1 LPVRIARSGIDLVE
15 LTVSISPVYSVGV
28 SWEGI
33 REECGGI
40 NTRPKG
46 ERLEAQ
52 IPPISPGEHWWK
64 LPGRKRRCTHHGNH
78 ELTLYTYA
86 LIMWAMGARK
96 VNITLSAD
104 ADLVRKARRAA
115 RRQGKSLNQL
125 VREYMQSLCESD
137 RGETSASRLFQLMDQ
152 AMGDMKGRRFNRDE
166 IHDR

>member
-1 LPVRIARSGIDLVE
+1 
-15 LTVSISPVYSVGV
+15 
-28 SWEGI
+28 
-33 REECGGI
+33 
-40 NTRPKG
+40 
-46 ERLEAQ
+46 
-52 IPPISPGEHWWK
+52 
-64 LPGRKRRCTHHGNH
+64 
-78 ELTLYTYA
+78 
-86 LIMWAMGARK
+86 MWAMGARK